1 MNLAAV
7 RVLKKP
13 LVLAKPA
20 QVDALETKLWVTLP
34 AGYREYVTTL
44 GEGVLGAGFVRVY
57 PPWRIENELAEW
69 RRRVAKYWFWDKGKK
84 LLPKERGV
92 ECVVV
97 ADTADGDEF
106 VFHPARPGLFLLP
119 REEEKIYAL
128 GPDLLAA
135 LDWVFASGKLT
146 PPLADLDFEPFDTR
160 KQPKAA
166 AGAPADPPGE
176 TLDEIVATAAGW
188 AKRRDAKKRALAD
201 AKKVAGQGDTV
212 KLRYEALVL
221 DGEYPTQAGYLAVY
235 RATDAASGLE
245 TGTILWTMDDASW
258 GSTFEPHEANRQKLK
273 RKK

>member
-20 QVDALETKLWVTLP
+20 QVDALEAKLWVTLP

-44 GEGVLGAGFVRVY
+44 GEGVLGGTFVRVY

-69 RRRVAKYWFWDKGKK
+69 RQRVRKYWFWDKGKK
-84 LLPKERGV
+84 LLRKERGV

-97 ADTADGDEF
+97 ADTLNGDEL

-119 REEEKIYAL
+119 RGGEKVYAL

-135 LDWVFASGKLT
+135 VEWMCSSGKLT
-146 PPLADLDFEPFDTR
+146 EPFAERDFEPFDSR
-160 KQPKAA
+160 KQPKAT
-166 AGAPADPPGE
+166 GQRPSDPPGE

-201 AKKVAGQGDTV
+201 AKKVAGTDETV

-221 DGEYPTQAGYLAVY
+221 DGEYPTDTGYLAVY

-245 TGTILWTMDDASW
+245 TGTILWTMTDDSW
-258 GSTFEPHEANRQKLK
+258 GSTYEPHEANRKKLK
-273 RKK
+273 RK

>member
-1 MNLAAV
+1 MNLGNV

-20 QVDALETKLWVTLP
+20 QVDALEAKLWVAFP

-44 GEGVLGAGFVRVY
+44 GEGTLGGAFVRVY
-57 PPWRIENELAEW
+57 PPWRIEAELAEW
-69 RRRVAKYWFWDKGKK
+69 RQRVAKYWFWDKGKK

-97 ADTADGDEF
+97 ADTANGDEL

-119 REEEKIYAL
+119 RDEEKVYAL

-135 LDWVFASGKLT
+135 VEWMCSSGKLT
-146 PPLADLDFEPFDTR
+146 PPFPERDFEPFDSR

-166 AGAPADPPGE
+166 DTRPADPPGE
-176 TLDEIVATAAGW
+176 SLDEVVATAGSW
-188 AKRRDAKKRALAD
+188 AKRRAAKKRALAD
-201 AKKVAGQGDTV
+201 AKKVAGADETV

-221 DGEYPTQAGYLAVY
+221 DGEYPTRAGYLAVY

-245 TGTILWTMDDASW
+245 VGTILWTMDDDSW
-258 GSTFEPHEANRQKLK
+258 GSTYEPHEANRAKLK

>member
-1 MNLAAV
+1 MNLSDV

-20 QVDALETKLWVTLP
+20 QVDALEAKLWVAFP
-34 AGYREYVTTL
+34 SGYREYVTTL
-44 GEGVLGAGFVRVY
+44 GEGVLGGSFVRVY
-57 PPWRIENELAEW
+57 PPWRIESELAEW
-69 RRRVAKYWFWDKGKK
+69 RKRVAKYWFWDQGKK

-119 REEEKIYAL
+119 RHEEKVYAL

-135 LDWVFASGKLT
+135 LEWVFTSGKLT
-146 PPLADLDFEPFDTR
+146 PPLADRDFEPFDTR
-160 KQPKAA
+160 KQPKAETTR
-166 AGAPADPPGE
+166 PTDPPGE
-176 TLDEIVATAAGW
+176 ALDDVTAAAASW

-201 AKKVAGQGDTV
+201 AKKVAGKDEKL

-221 DGEYPTQAGYLAVY
+221 DGEYPTRSGYLAVY
-235 RATDAASGLE
+235 RATDVASGLE
-245 TGTILWTMDDASW
+245 VGTVLCTIDDDSY
-258 GSTFEPHEANRQKLK
+258 GSSYEPHEANRAKLK